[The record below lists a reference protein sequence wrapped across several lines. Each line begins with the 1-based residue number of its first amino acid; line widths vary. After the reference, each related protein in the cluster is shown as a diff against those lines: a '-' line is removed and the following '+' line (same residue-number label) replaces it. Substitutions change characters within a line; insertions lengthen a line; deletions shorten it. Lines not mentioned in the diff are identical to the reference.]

1 MPPISH
7 TCGCG
12 TPTAAGTSQFP
23 SIAVDRGMAE
33 AWVRQSHRRRAV
45 ARGLPRGDISR
56 LTAARVNTARLTGR
70 AGGGALVTLDLAVNL
85 LLGVLP
91 VVFVVASAVM
101 VGRVPAAVRDGSGS
115 DAWHALLAAF
125 LVAAA
130 AFIGQQIVAPVR
142 ESVSE
147 LVARR
152 VDGWV
157 IGEVMSAA
165 TGTVG
170 IGALENPRVVADLRT
185 AARELEGIAQSP
197 GQACAGLVALVAR
210 YTQLIGYA
218 AVVGVR
224 FSWLAAA
231 GLLLAVLLF
240 RYGQR
245 GGLRKY
251 AEFRFTVYP
260 TELKYDYVRSLSVEA
275 GAAKEIRIFGLIG
288 WLRDLW
294 RSSYLEWL
302 EPVWR
307 TRRRIYLWPFVW
319 YASWGLLVSATV
331 FALLGHDAAA
341 PGGEVGLTSFVMV
354 SSATVAALRLGE
366 GYRESDLPTAIGMH
380 AYDAARRFIDALTA
394 AERADGSRQT
404 PLPGTPAT
412 GEVPELAGELHF
424 DHVGF
429 HYPGQDRMIFDG
441 LDLTIPIGRCTA
453 IVGVNGAGK
462 TTLVKLL
469 ARLYE
474 PTAGTIRLNG
484 VDIRRY
490 PVDAWRAKLAVI
502 FQDFA
507 RYEMP
512 AADNVALGAVG
523 HRDDVA
529 GIRAV
534 LQAVG
539 LAEMFDA
546 LPRGIDTPL
555 ARHLTDGTDLSGG
568 QWQRV
573 ALARALFAFRHGSE
587 ILVLDEP
594 TASLDVRA
602 EAGFFREFTEVARGA
617 TTLLISHRFSTV
629 RQADL
634 IVVLEDGRVTEQGSH
649 QQLLA
654 ADGRYA
660 HLFRLQAHRF
670 TDVDDSMA
678 ADEVLRAPR

>member
-1 MPPISH
+1 VTSSPRRP
-7 TCGCG
+7 GRLVRARA
-12 TPTAAGTSQFP
+12 TA
-23 SIAVDRGMAE
+23 V
-33 AWVRQSHRRRAV
+33 
-45 ARGLPRGDISR
+45 R
-56 LTAARVNTARLTGR
+56 LTRARVDTARLAGR
-70 AGGGALVTLDLAVNL
+70 AGGAPLIGIDLFVNL

-91 VVFVVASAVM
+91 VVFVVASAVV

-115 DAWHALLAAF
+115 QAWRALLSAF

-130 AFIGQQIVAPVR
+130 AFLGQQLIAPIR
-142 ESVSE
+142 ESMTE

-152 VDGWV
+152 VDGQV
-157 IGEVMSAA
+157 IDEVMAAA

-170 IGALENPRVVADLRT
+170 IGPLEDARVVADLRT
-185 AARELEGIAQSP
+185 AARELESWVQSP
-197 GQACAGLVALVAR
+197 GQACAGLLALVAR

-218 AVVGVR
+218 LVVGVR

-231 GLLLAVLLF
+231 GLLVTVLLF

-251 AEFRFTVYP
+251 AELRFTLYP
-260 TELKYDYVRSLSVEA
+260 AEQKYDYLRALSVEA
-275 GAAKEIRIFGLIG
+275 GAAKEIRVFGLIG
-288 WLRDLW
+288 WLRELW
-294 RSSYLEWL
+294 RTSYLEWL
-302 EPVWR
+302 RPVWSA
-307 TRRRIYLWPFVW
+307 RRRIYLWPYLWF
-319 YASWGLLVSATV
+319 ASWGLVVSAAV
-331 FALLGHDAAA
+331 FAMLGHEAA
-341 PGGEVGLTSFVMV
+341 GLRSGVSLTDFVMV
-354 SSATVAALRLGE
+354 SAAVLAALRLGE
-366 GYRESDLPTAIGMH
+366 AYRESDLPTTVGMH
-380 AYDAARRFIDALTA
+380 AYDAARRFIDTLAAMDDSAAPA
-394 AERADGSRQT
+394 AE
-404 PLPGTPAT
+404 PAT
-412 GEVPELAGELHF
+412 AQVPELAGNLSF
-424 DHVGF
+424 DKVGF
-429 HYPGQDRMIFDG
+429 CYPGQDRMIFDE

-484 VDIRRY
+484 VDIRSY

-507 RYEMP
+507 RYEMS
-512 AADNVALGAVG
+512 AADNVAFGAIG
-523 HRDDVA
+523 HRADRA
-529 GIRAV
+529 GIRTA
-534 LQAVG
+534 LEAVG
-539 LAEMFDA
+539 LQDLLDA

-555 ARHLTDGTDLSGG
+555 ARQLTDGAELSGG

-602 EAGFFREFTEVARGA
+602 EAGFFAEFTEVARGA

-634 IVVLEDGRVTEQGSH
+634 IVVLENGRVTERGSH
-649 QQLLA
+649 SELLA
-654 ADGRYA
+654 REGRYA

-670 TDVDDSMA
+670 TDAEDSTVT
-678 ADEVLRAPR
+678 EEIVGTVQ

>member
-1 MPPISH
+1 MS
-7 TCGCG
+7 
-12 TPTAAGTSQFP
+12 S
-23 SIAVDRGMAE
+23 
-33 AWVRQSHRRRAV
+33 
-45 ARGLPRGDISR
+45 LLRGDLVR
-56 LTAARVNTARLTGR
+56 LTRARINTARLAGR
-70 AGGGALVTLDLAVNL
+70 ASGAPLIAVDLAVNL

-91 VVFVVASAVM
+91 VIFVIASAVM
-101 VGRVPAAVRDGSGS
+101 VGRVPAAVRDGSSS
-115 DAWHALLAAF
+115 DAWRALLLAF
-125 LVAAA
+125 TVAAVS
-130 AFIGQQIVAPVR
+130 FIGQQIVAPVR
-142 ESVSE
+142 ESVTE

-157 IGEVMSAA
+157 IGKVMAAA

-185 AARELEGIAQSP
+185 AARELESFAQSP

-210 YTQLIGYA
+210 YTQLLGYV

-231 GLLLAVLLF
+231 GLLIAVLLF

-260 TELKYDYVRSLSVEA
+260 AELKYDYLRALSVEA
-275 GAAKEIRIFGLIG
+275 GAAKEIRVFGLIG
-288 WLRDLW
+288 WLRGLW
-294 RSSYLEWL
+294 HASYLEWL
-302 EPVWR
+302 EPVWA
-307 TRRRIYLWPFVW
+307 TRRRIYLWPYVW
-319 YASWGLLVSATV
+319 FASWGLLVSATV
-331 FALLGHDAAA
+331 FALLGHRAAG
-341 PGGEVGLTSFVMV
+341 PGAEVTLTSFVMV
-354 SSATVAALRLGE
+354 SSATLSALRLGE
-366 GYRESDLPTAIGMH
+366 GYRESDLPTAVGMH
-380 AYDAARRFIDALTA
+380 AYDAALRFIDALTE
-394 AERADGSRQT
+394 AEATDGSAGVAAQ
-404 PLPGTPAT
+404 PA
-412 GEVPELAGELHF
+412 GEVEVPELAGSITF
-424 DHVGF
+424 DKVSF
-429 HYPGQDRMIFDG
+429 RYPGQDRMIFDG

-484 VDIRRY
+484 VDIRSY
-490 PVDAWRAKLAVI
+490 PVHAWRAKLAVI

-507 RYEMP
+507 RYEMS

-523 HRDDVA
+523 HSADRA
-529 GIRAV
+529 GIRAAIE
-534 LQAVG
+534 AVG
-539 LAEMFDA
+539 LQKTLDA

-573 ALARALFAFRHGSE
+573 ALARALFAFRHGSQ

-602 EAGFFREFTEVARGA
+602 EAGFFSEFTEVARGA

-634 IVVLEDGRVTEQGSH
+634 IVVLENGRVTEQGSH
-649 QQLLA
+649 QELLA
-654 ADGRYA
+654 LDGRYA

-670 TDVDDSMA
+670 TDAEDSPI
-678 ADEVLRAPR
+678 ADEIVRTSS